1 MNVAELISLVVLG
14 ISFMGMAVVLSRKV
28 SILSK
33 LPEPKGGFGDLLASG
48 VRNGTKNFPVIKNF
62 SYEVYLQKL
71 LSRVR
76 VLTLKTDHKTSGWL
90 EGLRQKNH
98 KKNHANND
106 KYWDELK
113 KAKDGK

>member
-1 MNVAELISLVVLG
+1 MNIIELIFLIVLG
-14 ISFMGMAVVLSRKV
+14 ISFIGLAVVLLRKV
-28 SILSK
+28 SVLSK
-33 LPEPKGGFGDLLASG
+33 LSEPEGDLIGLLVSG
-48 VRNGTKNFPVIKNF
+48 VKNGTKNLPAVRNF
-62 SYEVYLQKL
+62 SYEIYLQKL

-90 EGLRQKNH
+90 EKLRQKNH

-113 KAKDGK
+113 KAKNGR